1 MRVVD
6 FDYELPEELIAQH
19 PAEKRDESRLL
30 VYHRQTGKIEH
41 RIFKDITDYLQAG
54 DCLVINDTRV
64 IPARLLGKRL
74 DTGGKIEFVL
84 LDQIDGDRW
93 NVLVKPGRRAKIGS
107 VFVFG
112 DGLLKARVIDRTE
125 EGGRVVEFEYTGIFN
140 EVLDKVGI
148 TPLPPYIHAPLDNPE
163 RYQTVYARHRGS
175 VAAPTAGL
183 HFTTSLLERIQAMG
197 VNIARI
203 TLHVGLGT
211 FRPVKVDT
219 VEQHRM
225 HSEYYQISPE
235 AAKLINDTK
244 KSGGRIIAV
253 GTTSI
258 RALESAASQ
267 AGEIIPVRQGST
279 DLFIY
284 PGYSFKVVDAAVTN
298 FHLPKSTLLMLVSAM
313 CGREE
318 ILRVYREAI
327 NERYRFF
334 SFGDA
339 MMIL

>member
-1 MRVVD
+1 MKVED
-6 FDYELPEELIAQH
+6 FDYYLPEELIAQS

-30 VYHRQTGKIEH
+30 VYHRDTGKIEH
-41 RIFKDITDYLQAG
+41 RIFRDVIEYLNKG

-64 IPARLLGKRL
+64 IPARLLGRRA

-84 LDQIDGDRW
+84 LHQMDDKRW
-93 NVLVKPGRRAKIGS
+93 EVLVKPGRRAQIGA

-112 DGLLKARVIDRTE
+112 NGLLEATVLDRTP
-125 EGGRVVEFEYTGIFN
+125 EGGRIVEFQYEGLFN

-148 TPLPPYIHAPLDNPE
+148 VPLPPYIRKQIDDPE
-163 RYQTVYARHRGS
+163 RYQTVYAKHRGS

-183 HFTTSLLERIQAMG
+183 HFTIPLLEKIQASG
-197 VNIARI
+197 VNIVRV

-211 FRPVKVDT
+211 FRPVKESN

-225 HSEYYQISPE
+225 HEEYYRISEE
-235 AAKLINDTK
+235 AARAVNETK
-244 KSGGRIIAV
+244 ERGGRVIAV
-253 GTTSI
+253 GTTST
-258 RALESAASQ
+258 RALESSADDS
-267 AGEIIPVRQGST
+267 GRVHPTERGCT

-284 PGYSFKVVDAAVTN
+284 PGYEFKVVDALITN

-313 CGREE
+313 CSREE
-318 ILRVYREAI
+318 ILRVYQEAI
-327 NERYRFF
+327 KERYRFF

>member
-1 MRVVD
+1 MKVEY

-30 VYHRQTGKIEH
+30 VYHRQSGMIEH
-41 RIFKDITDYLQAG
+41 RVFKDITDYLQPG

-64 IPARLLGKRL
+64 IPARLLGKRA
-74 DTGGKIEFVL
+74 DSGGKIEFVL
-84 LDQIDGDRW
+84 LNRIQDDIW
-93 NVLVKPGRRAKIGS
+93 NVLVKPGRRARIGS
-107 VFVFG
+107 IFVFG

-125 EGGRVVEFEYTGIFN
+125 EGGRVVEFEYDGIFD

-148 TPLPPYIHAPLDNPE
+148 TPLPPYIHQPLDNPE
-163 RYQTVYARHRGS
+163 RYQTVYALHRGS

-183 HFTTSLLERIQAMG
+183 HFTSSLLDRIQAGG
-197 VNIARI
+197 VNIARV

-211 FRPVKVDT
+211 FRPVKVDN

-225 HSEYYQISPE
+225 HPECFQISPE
-235 AAKLINDTK
+235 AAQLINDTK
-244 KSGGRIIAV
+244 KRGGRIIAV

-258 RALESAASQ
+258 RALESAASPE
-267 AGEIIPVRQGST
+267 GEVMPLQQGST

-284 PGYSFKVVDAAVTN
+284 PGYRFKVVDAAVTN
-298 FHLPKSTLLMLVSAM
+298 FHLPKSTLLMLVSAL

-327 NERYRFF
+327 REQYRFF

-339 MMIL
+339 MLII